1 MTQAT
6 DKSINKFVKF
16 ETLLWLINAWPKYVE
31 NACNK
36 VESNTRA
43 KRAEK
48 VGKVFQKFVAANKTA
63 GQKRIREVFAGCGT
77 AKSCKRMKMT
87 MAKFMKILSELH
99 ATSACSM
106 PLEQPAKKKRRQIE
120 KMNTKIKIKSKQKTT
135 KNKGNFNMQQN
146 GRTSACNNLHGMFSF
161 GNGKLWASS
170 APSELFVTFAF
181 ISVAAN

>member
-87 MAKFMKILSELH
+87 MAKFMKILSKLH

-106 PLEQPAKKKRRQIE
+106 PLEQPAKKKKKTNRENEHKNQ
-120 KMNTKIKIKSKQKTT
+120 NKIKAKNDKKQ
-135 KNKGNFNMQQN
+135 
-146 GRTSACNNLHGMFSF
+146 R
-161 GNGKLWASS
+161 KL
-170 APSELFVTFAF
+170 
-181 ISVAAN
+181 